1 MSGYNC
7 SDQSDQRAK
16 YLAQND
22 IAHTFNLLSKHSDL
36 FFVDNAKN
44 ADPKL
49 KFIGAGRINSLRN
62 YTIVRRKFPYCAIEF
77 VFSGKLL
84 LESKNGRFELG
95 PGSIFAYTPD
105 SNFRLV
111 NIGNDESLKYFAVF
125 GGSEA
130 LDMIKKSKL
139 IPCVPKNIL
148 RPNFMLNF
156 FELLID
162 CKYFKGDA
170 C

>member
-1 MSGYNC
+1 MS
-7 SDQSDQRAK
+7 
-16 YLAQND
+16 
-22 IAHTFNLLSKHSDL
+22 
-36 FFVDNAKN
+36 
-44 ADPKL
+44 
-49 KFIGAGRINSLRN
+49 
-62 YTIVRRKFPYCAIEF
+62 
-77 VFSGKLL
+77 SGKLL

-95 PGSIFAYTPD
+95 PDSIFAYTPD

-130 LDMIKKSKL
+130 LDMIRKSNL
-139 IPCVPKNIL
+139 IPCVPKNVL

-162 CKYFKGDA
+162 CKYFKGDTGA
-170 C
+170 RIADRFVNALFEIIGSSEPVDKVVSSAGFIKLRKCKEFINKNFKVLSSASEIARKCGISQPHLNK